1 MQYAASAESDRA
13 ERMQSLLRLTL
24 SIREGSTN
32 VYWKHDGARFSS
44 KGKDNTKSNDW
55 QGLCSGSTLKLY
67 SGRTYRLTLSS
78 NRPVK
83 IRPNSGR
90 WDVKEI
96 DAEGV
101 EVLPQFQLQLQPS
114 SHSPQPIYPQPP
126 PQQPTPPSQLPTA
139 PQSQNL
145 ILDLIDVEAEVAATP
160 AATPP
165 GDSGDVSTDPQAIR
179 WVEATADAARST
191 YTATLH
197 CTLPPTAAGR
207 RQYLLIDAYVE
218 EFGLVVCP
226 LQVKVYKVPDRNA
239 LSSFPLRFVQF
250 DFREDSSSVGGL
262 LAVNFYRY

>member
-1 MQYAASAESDRA
+1 MQYAASAESERA
-13 ERMQSLLRLTL
+13 ERMQSLLRLNLT
-24 SIREGSTN
+24 IRDGSAN

-44 KGKDNTKSNDW
+44 KPKDDTKANDW
-55 QGLCSGSTLKLY
+55 RGLCSGSTLKMY

-96 DAEGV
+96 DAEGL
-101 EVLPQFQLQLQPS
+101 EVLPQLQLQPS
-114 SHSPQPIYPQPP
+114 SHLPQPMYRQPP
-126 PQQPTPPSQLPTA
+126 PPLPTPPSQLPTA
-139 PQSQNL
+139 PQPQSLNLNL
-145 ILDLIDVEAEVAATP
+145 IDMGAEVAASP

-165 GDSGDVSTDPQAIR
+165 GDSGDVSTDPQAIS

-191 YTATLH
+191 FTATLP

-226 LQVKVYKVPDRNA
+226 IQIKVYKVPDRNA

-250 DFREDSSSVGGL
+250 DFREDSSFVGGL